1 MNARDA
7 LASVLR
13 DAADAAIDAG
23 LPVLT
28 YDGYADAVIAG
39 GWRPPARVLIDPA
52 DLDGLPAG
60 SVIVDALDVARQL
73 IDNSWQGTTSGA
85 LAAQQVPL
93 PAALIHPCR

>member
-1 MNARDA
+1 MDARDA

-52 DLDGLPAG
+52 ELDDLPDG

-73 IDNSWQGTTSGA
+73 VDNTWQGTTSGA

-93 PAALIHPCR
+93 PAALVHRAR

>member
-1 MNARDA
+1 MDTRDT

-13 DAADAAIDAG
+13 DAADAAIEAG

-39 GWRPPARVLIDPA
+39 GWRPPARVLTDPA
-52 DLDGLPAG
+52 ELDGLSGG

-73 IDNSWQGTTSGA
+73 IDSSWQGTTSSA

-93 PAALIHPCR
+93 PATLVYVAQ